1 MRRKRILF
9 VYTSFSSFVKTDYE
23 ILSKFA
29 DVKKYRFENS
39 KNLFKMIIEQVKLKM
54 FLLIN
59 IWKYDLI
66 YCWFA
71 DYHSFLP
78 ILFSKIF
85 GKRSFL
91 VLGGYDVVFIPS
103 LKYGSYS
110 NPIRAFCA
118 KYSMKMATMNLAVSD
133 YIREEALKI
142 NPNINV
148 ELCYNGVDPQK
159 FFPPSTKKEN
169 IVLTV
174 GKIDSEQRIK
184 IKGINFFCEVASKMP
199 EYKFIIVGI
208 SGKTIDYLPNIPE
221 NLQVLPS
228 IEQNILLQYYQKA
241 KVYCQFSVIESFCLA
256 LAEAMLCECIG
267 VVNNKGA
274 LKEVIDNCGFI
285 LEEKNV
291 EKAVELIKK
300 AISSED
306 NLAKKGK
313 QRVIN
318 NFSLENREKEILRL
332 IGD

>member
-29 DVKKYRFENS
+29 DVKKYKFNNS
-39 KNLFKMIIEQVKLKM
+39 KKLFKMIFEQVKLKI
-54 FLLIN
+54 FLLMN

-78 ILFSKIF
+78 MLFSKIF
-85 GKRSFL
+85 SKKSIL
-91 VLGGYDVVFIPS
+91 VLGGYDVASIPS
-103 LKYGSYS
+103 LNYGSFS
-110 NPIRAFCA
+110 NPFRAFLA
-118 KYSMKMATMNLAVSD
+118 RNSMINATLNLAVSD
-133 YIREEALKI
+133 YIRKEALKI
-142 NPNINV
+142 DPDINI

-159 FFPPSTKKEN
+159 FFPSSTKKEN

-184 IKGINFFCEVASKMP
+184 IKGIDFFCEVASQMP

-208 SGKTIDYLPNIPE
+208 SNKMIDYLPNIPE

-267 VVNNKGA
+267 IVTNVGA
-274 LKEVIDNCGFI
+274 LPEIVADCGI
-285 LEEKNV
+285 
-291 EKAVELIKK
+291 I
-300 AISSED
+300 
-306 NLAKKGK
+306 
-313 QRVIN
+313 
-318 NFSLENREKEILRL
+318 LENRNVNSAEMMIRKAMNLNSELGGKASRKIIENYSFEKREKKLL
-332 IGD
+332 ELMTK